1 MERIELSAYFP
12 VPPAVLYEAWL
23 SAERHGEMTGAEA
36 EGSGAVGERF
46 TAWDGYIVAVT
57 TRVEPGARIVQRWRT
72 SDFDEAH
79 ADSEIELQLIPEG
92 EGTRL
97 LLVHRDI
104 PAGSAARYAQGWQ
117 DYYFTP
123 MAAHFR
129 G

>member
-1 MERIELSAYFP
+1 MDRLELSAYFP

-23 SAERHGEMTGAEA
+23 SPERHGAMTGAEA
-36 EGSGAVGERF
+36 EGSGRVGERF

-57 TRVEPGARIVQRWRT
+57 THLDPGAGIVQRWRT
-72 SDFDEAH
+72 ADFDEAH
-79 ADSEIELQLIPEG
+79 ADSVIEIQLVPEG

-97 LLVHRDI
+97 SLVHRDI
-104 PAGSAARYAQGWQ
+104 PAGDGARYAQGWQ